1 MSSRGKLMLQM
12 VKEMSEETTEC
23 EPHSENNIKP
33 KSQVFSLE
41 PLQQENNNVT
51 TSSIDSSHQNI
62 LVYSVAP
69 LFEDDSEECNNAAK
83 IISDSLDNQHDMHNV
98 AGPSRGS
105 YFYQHDDHEVELADD
120 DSDDSSLIGE
130 SSGSEYEPSELE
142 NEENEPEDEQE
153 NEPDG
158 EQENEQQIAHCND
171 TDCGVPKTNT
181 NLTSRGT
188 KRIKT
193 FPVKEKTSRRRIRK
207 PDTWKRR
214 SAAIKRERGESYISY
229 KNQSVP
235 AKTFCS
241 ECLCNERCRLKC
253 STKFDLDSR
262 KLIFEGFYKLD
273 INAKNALLFRSITP
287 LPIVRQRKNAIKH
300 KTSSYKY
307 SMILNNQQVFVC
319 KSAFCALYQ
328 ISRKKVDIIKEKL
341 KTGSS
346 VPSKDRRGIHTNRPH
361 KINDDV
367 EQAIMTH
374 IKKFPSE
381 ESHYSRE
388 SNPHKRYLAPN
399 LNMSLM
405 YRLYIEE
412 CREQNMPG
420 CFLVKKSTY
429 SRIFSTKFNLSF
441 SHPKSDTCSKC
452 DAGNSNAEH
461 EENVQLGFQLMSRD
475 RERAL
480 KDEKVCYITVD
491 LQQTM
496 PLPKITTSKAFYLRQ
511 IWFYNL
517 GIHVITTA
525 GHKSVMQTWTEDI
538 AGRGSTEV
546 VSSLWNFV
554 QTCENVKDKEQLVVW
569 SDSCAGQN
577 KNFQMICFFQ
587 LLILKGV
594 FKVIDHKFP
603 EVGHTYLDSDRDFG
617 RIEKVLRKQS
627 NIYTPDQYRQLIKTA
642 CTRNSTVNAMESYF
656 RDAESLPN
664 KMGLIHKKKNVLNEK
679 VPFRDGIKWIRVVE
693 FGSYL
698 YKESYEYVPFKK
710 VSLFKNNSPPA
721 NYVPPTDIEF
731 PRIGHKRG
739 NISEKKI
746 ANIREQ
752 MPFILEEHRGFY
764 ENIIG
769 IQEEPKPKKAR
780 RTK

>member
-23 EPHSENNIKP
+23 EPQSENNIKP
-33 KSQVFSLE
+33 KSQGTSEIKEVQIEPTFLLNCDDVQFEAESSSIIQSQKTPENTSFLQQENQANPSQVFSLE

-62 LVYSVAP
+62 LGENIFYSVAP

-171 TDCGVPKTNT
+171 DTDCEVPKTNT

-399 LNMSLM
+399 RNMSLM

-517 GIHVITTA
+517 GIQVITTA

-546 VSSLWNFV
+546 
-554 QTCENVKDKEQLVVW
+554 
-569 SDSCAGQN
+569 
-577 KNFQMICFFQ
+577 

-642 CTRNSTVNAMESYF
+642 CTRNSTVNDMESYF
-656 RDAESLPN
+656 RDAE
-664 KMGLIHKKKNVLNEK
+664 I
-679 VPFRDGIKWIRVVE
+679 PFRDGIKWIRVVE

-698 YKESYEYVPFKK
+698 YKESYDEYVPFKK